1 MHLKAMT
8 LRGFKSFAS
17 ATTLRFEPGI
27 TCVVG
32 PNGSGKSNVVDALS
46 WVMGEQGAKSLR
58 GGKMEDVI
66 FAGTTGRPPLG
77 RAEVS
82 LTIDNSDGALPI
94 DYAEVTITRIMFRN
108 GGSEYQLNGDTCR
121 LLDIQE
127 LLSDSGIGREMHVI
141 VGQGQ
146 LDSVL
151 HADPM
156 GRRAFIEEAA
166 GVLKH
171 RKRKEKALR
180 KLDAMRAN
188 LARVQDLTD
197 ELRRQLKPL
206 GRQAAVARRAAVI
219 QADLRD
225 ARLRLLA
232 DDLVRLREALRTEI
246 ADEAELKQR
255 KEDAEGRLKAA
266 LAREA
271 ELEDEVRRLAPRLQ
285 QAQQTWY
292 ELSQLAERVRGTVS
306 LADARVKSATAA
318 PTEEPRGRDPEDME
332 REAARIREQEA
343 ELEAALE
350 AAEHAR
356 EDTVAHR
363 AELERALAAEERRL
377 KDAARAIA
385 DRREGLA
392 RLTGQ
397 VNAARS
403 RAASA
408 QAEIGRL
415 AAARDEARERAAAAQ
430 EEYEQLKAEVD
441 GLDADDH
448 ELAGRYEAA
457 RGALA
462 EAESALT
469 AAREAATAAE
479 RDRAAVAARH
489 DALALG
495 LRRKDGTGA
504 LLAARDRLTGLLG
517 PAAEL
522 LTVTPGYEIPV
533 SAALGAAA
541 DAIAVTNPSAA
552 AEAIRLLRSEDAG
565 RASLLVS
572 PGGGGGLAAGGL
584 AGVPTQAGEAA
595 DAASGRGDAGPESG
609 PGPVGGVPAQAAGAS
624 AGGSGA
630 GLSGPATESGPVGG
644 LSAQADGLT
653 AEPGVY
659 GGLPGQQGLAGGVSA
674 GEVDP
679 ESARADTGPGGG
691 LPGQQGPA
699 GEVSA
704 QAGGAGDAALGR
716 ADASLESGPGPGGGV
731 PAQVGGASAGG
742 SGTGL
747 SGPATEPGVSGGVAD
762 GVFAQAGDAAPE
774 PGPGS
779 LGGQAGEHGVAGQ
792 FPAQPDDT
800 GLSVPAN
807 GSPAEPAAHSGVPAQ
822 ASGDGA
828 GPSAAASGSATEADV
843 SGGLPAQTAG
853 AGHGPRPGPVGGAA
867 ARVTA
872 GSGGVGSSASAGGSV
887 VEPEVSAGGFP
898 APAPGGDSGR
908 SVSGAASGVQGR
920 EVARTAVGDLVRGPV
935 GLVEAVRWM
944 VRDAVVVA
952 SLDDAE
958 ELVGARPG
966 VVAVTAEGDV
976 LGAHF
981 AQGGSAGAP
990 SLLEVRASVDEAAGE
1005 LAELGVRC
1013 GELDEARRRATERR
1027 AECAAL
1033 VEELGERRRAADRE
1047 KSAVSGRLGRLSGQA
1062 RGAVGEAE
1070 RTDAA
1075 VAKAQEAL
1083 ERATQEVE
1091 ELAERLLVAEEAPVE
1106 EEPDTSLRDR
1116 LAADGANARQTEMEA
1131 RLQVRTHEERVKGLA
1146 GRADALDRGARA
1158 ERAARARAEQRRA
1171 RLRHEAEVAG
1181 AVAAGTR
1188 QLLAHV
1194 EVSVVRAEAE
1204 RAAAEAAKAER
1215 ERELV
1220 AERNQGRDLKSELDK
1235 LTDSVHRGEVLGAEK
1250 RLRIEQLETRALE
1263 ELGVE
1268 PAGLIAEYG
1277 PDQLVS
1283 PSPPAEGEELPEDP
1297 AHPRNQPKPY
1307 VRSEQEKRLKSAERA
1322 YQQLGKVNPLAL
1334 EEFAALE
1341 ERHKF
1346 LSEQL
1351 EDLKKTR
1358 ADLLQVV
1365 KSVDE
1370 RVEQVFTEAYRDTA
1384 VQFEGVFSRLFP
1396 GGEGRLILTDP
1407 ENMLTTGVDVEAR
1420 PPGKKV
1426 KRLSLLSGGERS
1438 LTAVA
1443 LLVSIFKA
1451 RPSPFYVMDE
1461 VEAALDDTNLQ
1472 RLIRI
1477 MQELQ
1482 ESSQLIVI
1490 THQKRTMEV
1499 ADALYGVSMQG
1510 DGVSKVISQRLR

>member
-1 MHLKAMT
+1 MHLKALT

-94 DYAEVTITRIMFRN
+94 EYAEVTITRIMFRN
-108 GGSEYQLNGDTCR
+108 GGSEYQINGDTCR

-180 KLDAMRAN
+180 KLDAMQAN

-232 DDLVRLREALRTEI
+232 DDLVRLRQALQSEI
-246 ADEAELKQR
+246 ADEAALKQR
-255 KEDAEGRLKAA
+255 KETAEAELKKA
-266 LAREA
+266 LQREA
-271 ELEDEVRRLAPRLQ
+271 LLEDEVRQLTPRLQ
-285 QAQQTWY
+285 RAQQTWY
-292 ELSQLAERVRGTVS
+292 ELSQLAERVRGTIS
-306 LADARVKSATAA
+306 LADARVKSATSA
-318 PTEEPRGRDPEDME
+318 PAEERRGRDPEDME

-350 AAEHAR
+350 AAEHAL

-363 AELERALAAEERRL
+363 AELERELALEERRL
-377 KDAARAIA
+377 KDVARAIA

-392 RLTGQ
+392 RLNGQ

-408 QAEIGRL
+408 QAEIDRL
-415 AAARDEARERAAAAQ
+415 AVARDEAQERAFAAQ

-441 GLDADDH
+441 GLDAGDA
-448 ELAGRYEAA
+448 ELTERHEAA
-457 RGALA
+457 KRALSEA
-462 EAESALT
+462 EAALS

-479 RDRAAVAARH
+479 RRRAATQARH
-489 DALALG
+489 EALALG

-504 LLAARDRLTGLLG
+504 LLGARDRLTGLLG

-522 LTVTPGYEIPV
+522 LSVTPGHEV
-533 SAALGAAA
+533 ALAAAFGAAA
-541 DAIAVTNPSAA
+541 DAIAVTTPASA
-552 AEAIRLLRSEDAG
+552 AEAIRLLRKQDAG
-565 RASLLVS
+565 RAALLLAGA
-572 PGGGGGLAAGGL
+572 PEDAGAREAKGIDGTGQHRAAG
-584 AGVPTQAGEAA
+584 
-595 DAASGRGDAGPESG
+595 DIASGAVPI
-609 PGPVGGVPAQAAGAS
+609 GGHP
-624 AGGSGA
+624 
-630 GLSGPATESGPVGG
+630 
-644 LSAQADGLT
+644 DG
-653 AEPGVY
+653 
-659 GGLPGQQGLAGGVSA
+659 
-674 GEVDP
+674 
-679 ESARADTGPGGG
+679 RDTFG
-691 LPGQQGPA
+691 
-699 GEVSA
+699 
-704 QAGGAGDAALGR
+704 
-716 ADASLESGPGPGGGV
+716 
-731 PAQVGGASAGG
+731 
-742 SGTGL
+742 
-747 SGPATEPGVSGGVAD
+747 
-762 GVFAQAGDAAPE
+762 
-774 PGPGS
+774 
-779 LGGQAGEHGVAGQ
+779 
-792 FPAQPDDT
+792 
-800 GLSVPAN
+800 
-807 GSPAEPAAHSGVPAQ
+807 
-822 ASGDGA
+822 GA
-828 GPSAAASGSATEADV
+828 GPSAASLDDV
-843 SGGLPAQTAG
+843 T
-853 AGHGPRPGPVGGAA
+853 PR
-867 ARVTA
+867 
-872 GSGGVGSSASAGGSV
+872 
-887 VEPEVSAGGFP
+887 
-898 APAPGGDSGR
+898 
-908 SVSGAASGVQGR
+908 AASGALPPNAASGD
-920 EVARTAVGDLVRGPV
+920 VAPRTALTGPPYAADLVRGPAE
-935 GLVEAVRWM
+935 LMPAVR
-944 VRDAVVVA
+944 RLLRGIVVVGT
-952 SLDDAE
+952 LEDAE
-958 ELVGARPG
+958 DLVYARPELT
-966 VVAVTAEGDV
+966 AVTAEGDL

-981 AQGGSAGAP
+981 AHGGSAGAP
-990 SLLEVRASVDEAAGE
+990 SLLEVQASVDEAAAELEE
-1005 LAELGVRC
+1005 LAVRCEELGAAQHRAAEER
-1013 GELDEARRRATERR
+1013 GER
-1027 AECAAL
+1027 AAL
-1033 VEELGERRRAADRE
+1033 VEELGERRRAAERE
-1047 KSAVSGRLGRLSGQA
+1047 KSSVAQQLGRLAGQA
-1062 RGAVGEAE
+1062 RGAAGEAE
-1070 RTDAA
+1070 RSTAA
-1075 VAKAQEAL
+1075 AARAQEAL
-1083 ERATQEVE
+1083 DRAVEEAE
-1091 ELAERLLVAEEAPVE
+1091 ELAERLAVAEEMPVE
-1106 EEPDTSLRDR
+1106 EEPDTAVRDR

-1146 GRADALDRGARA
+1146 GRADGLDRAARA
-1158 ERAARARAEQRRA
+1158 EREARARAEQRRA
-1171 RLRHEAEVAG
+1171 RLRHEA
-1181 AVAAGTR
+1181 AVAEAVASGAR

-1194 EVSVVRAEAE
+1194 EVSLRRAEEE
-1204 RAAAEAAKAER
+1204 RTAADTAKARR
-1215 ERELV
+1215 EQDLV
-1220 AERNQGRDLKSELDK
+1220 AARNQGRDLKAELDK

-1250 RLRIEQLETRALE
+1250 RLRIEQLETKALE

-1268 PAGLIAEYG
+1268 PAGLVADYG
-1277 PDQLVS
+1277 PGQLVP
-1283 PSPPAEGEELPEDP
+1283 PSLPAEGEELPEDP
-1297 AHPRNQPKPY
+1297 EHPRNQPRPFH
-1307 VRSEQEKRLKSAERA
+1307 RAEQERRLKSAERA
-1322 YQQLGKVNPLAL
+1322 YAQLGKVNPLAL

-1365 KSVDE
+1365 KEVDE

-1384 VQFEGVFSRLFP
+1384 REFEGVFSRLFP
-1396 GGEGRLILTDP
+1396 GGDGRLILTDP
-1407 ENMLTTGVDVEAR
+1407 DNMLTTGVDVEAR

-1482 ESSQLIVI
+1482 EASQLIVI

>member
-1 MHLKAMT
+1 MHLKALT

-94 DYAEVTITRIMFRN
+94 EYAEVTITRIMFRN
-108 GGSEYQLNGDTCR
+108 GGSEYQINGDTCR

-180 KLDAMRAN
+180 KLDAMQAN

-232 DDLVRLREALRTEI
+232 DDLVRLREALKTEV
-246 ADEAELKQR
+246 ADEAALKERKETAEQELK
-255 KEDAEGRLKAA
+255 KA
-266 LAREA
+266 LQREA
-271 ELEDEVRRLAPRLQ
+271 LLEDEVRQLTPRLQ
-285 QAQQTWY
+285 RAQQTWY
-292 ELSQLAERVRGTVS
+292 ELSQLAERVRGTIS
-306 LADARVKSATAA
+306 LADARVKSATSA
-318 PTEEPRGRDPEDME
+318 PPEERRGRDPEDME

-350 AAEHAR
+350 AAERAL

-363 AELERALAAEERRL
+363 ADLERELVQEERRL
-377 KDAARAIA
+377 KDVARAIA

-392 RLTGQ
+392 RLNGQ

-403 RAASA
+403 RAAAA
-408 QAEIGRL
+408 QAEIDRL
-415 AAARDEARERAAAAQ
+415 AAARDEAQERAVAAQ
-430 EEYEQLKAEVD
+430 EEYETLKAEVD
-441 GLDADDH
+441 GLDAGDA
-448 ELAGRYEAA
+448 ELAEQHDAA
-457 RGALA
+457 KAALA
-462 EAESALT
+462 EAEAALA

-479 RDRAAVAARH
+479 RKRAATQARH
-489 DALALG
+489 EALALG
-495 LRRKDGTGA
+495 LRRKDGTGI
-504 LLAARDRLTGLLG
+504 LLGAKDRLSGLLG

-522 LTVTPGYEIPV
+522 LSVTPGYEV
-533 SAALGAAA
+533 ALAAAFGAAA
-541 DAIAVTNPSAA
+541 DALAVTSPSAA
-552 AEAIRLLRSEDAG
+552 ADAIRLLRKQDGG
-565 RASLLVS
+565 RASLL
-572 PGGGGGLAAGGL
+572 L
-584 AGVPTQAGEAA
+584 AGAPETRP
-595 DAASGRGDAGPESG
+595 RGDGNCATSHDA
-609 PGPVGGVPAQAAGAS
+609 PA
-624 AGGSGA
+624 
-630 GLSGPATESGPVGG
+630 
-644 LSAQADGLT
+644 
-653 AEPGVY
+653 
-659 GGLPGQQGLAGGVSA
+659 
-674 GEVDP
+674 
-679 ESARADTGPGGG
+679 
-691 LPGQQGPA
+691 
-699 GEVSA
+699 
-704 QAGGAGDAALGR
+704 
-716 ADASLESGPGPGGGV
+716 
-731 PAQVGGASAGG
+731 
-742 SGTGL
+742 
-747 SGPATEPGVSGGVAD
+747 
-762 GVFAQAGDAAPE
+762 
-774 PGPGS
+774 
-779 LGGQAGEHGVAGQ
+779 VAGQ
-792 FPAQPDDT
+792 QH
-800 GLSVPAN
+800 
-807 GSPAEPAAHSGVPAQ
+807 AA
-822 ASGDGA
+822 D
-828 GPSAAASGSATEADV
+828 
-843 SGGLPAQTAG
+843 
-853 AGHGPRPGPVGGAA
+853 
-867 ARVTA
+867 
-872 GSGGVGSSASAGGSV
+872 
-887 VEPEVSAGGFP
+887 F
-898 APAPGGDSGR
+898 
-908 SVSGAASGVQGR
+908 
-920 EVARTAVGDLVRGPV
+920 VRGPSD
-935 GLVEAVRWM
+935 LMPAVR
-944 VRDAVVVA
+944 RLLHGIVVV
-952 SLDDAE
+952 STLEDAE
-958 ELVGARPG
+958 DLVYANPHLT
-966 VVAVTAEGDV
+966 AVTAEGDL

-981 AQGGSAGAP
+981 AHGGSAGAP
-990 SLLEVRASVDEAAGE
+990 SLLEVQASVDEAAAELEE
-1005 LAELGVRC
+1005 LAVQCEVLT
-1013 GELDEARRRATERR
+1013 EAQHAAAERR
-1027 AECAAL
+1027 KESTAL
-1033 VEELGERRRAADRE
+1033 VEELTERRRAADRE
-1047 KSAVSGRLGRLSGQA
+1047 KSAVAQQLGRLAGQA
-1062 RGAVGEAE
+1062 KGAAGEAE
-1070 RTDAA
+1070 RSTAAAARAQDALD
-1075 VAKAQEAL
+1075 KALQD
-1083 ERATQEVE
+1083 VE
-1091 ELAERLLVAEEAPVE
+1091 ELAERLAVAEEMPVE
-1106 EEPDTSLRDR
+1106 EEPDTAVRDR

-1146 GRADALDRGARA
+1146 GRADSLDRAARA
-1158 ERAARARAEQRRA
+1158 ERDARARAEQRRA
-1171 RLRHEAEVAG
+1171 RLRHEA
-1181 AVAAGTR
+1181 AVAEAVASGAR

-1194 EVSVVRAEAE
+1194 EVSLGRADAE
-1204 RAAAEAAKAER
+1204 RTAAEAAKALR
-1215 ERELV
+1215 EQELT
-1220 AERNQGRDLKSELDK
+1220 AARATGRDLKAELDK

-1250 RLRIEQLETRALE
+1250 RMRIEQLETKALE

-1268 PAGLIAEYG
+1268 PAGLVSEYG
-1277 PDQLVS
+1277 PHQLVP
-1283 PSPPAEGEELPEDP
+1283 PSPPAEGEELPDDP
-1297 AHPRNQPKPY
+1297 EHPRNQPKQFH
-1307 VRSEQEKRLKSAERA
+1307 RAEQERRLKAAERA

-1365 KSVDE
+1365 KEVDE

-1384 VQFEGVFSRLFP
+1384 REFEGVFSRLFP

-1407 ENMLTTGVDVEAR
+1407 DNMLTTGVDVEAR

-1482 ESSQLIVI
+1482 EASQLIVI